1 MKKILVAA
9 GGTGGHLFP
18 AIAVVEKLKEL
29 QGNEIDFQ
37 FFGRIDKIEGRIV
50 PALGYKLHSTHLT
63 GLVKT
68 FSLNTF
74 KLPFQI
80 LHSVNKLKKIIKQE
94 NIDAV
99 LCAGA
104 YLSYP
109 AGLAGSMCKKKLFLM
124 ESNVNPGK
132 AINWLSN
139 RADVIF
145 TTFDETKN
153 YFNEATVKKIKLTGN
168 PVRKQIL
175 NEFNKINEVNKNE
188 ISKEQTIEKFGLKK
202 GKPIVLIFGGSLG
215 ATVLNNAVLNSL
227 EMFAKSNFQVIW
239 QTGEKNNID
248 ISLPENVKLIS
259 FIDDMASAYFAAD
272 LVVSRSGAATVAEL
286 CIVGKPSILVPL
298 PSASNNEQYF
308 NAKYLETHNAAILIN
323 NDDISKKMYIAIN
336 DLLSDTEKLN
346 QISVSAKKLAKPTAN
361 EIIAKEILKYIM

>member
-29 QGNEIDFQ
+29 QGDEIDFQ
-37 FFGRIDKIEGRIV
+37 FFGRTDKIEGRIV
-50 PALGYKLHSTHLT
+50 PELGYKLHSTNLT

-80 LHSVNKLKKIIKQE
+80 LHSVNKLRKIIKQE

-132 AINWLSN
+132 AINWLSS

-153 YFNEATVKKIKLTGN
+153 YFNEVTAKKIKLTGN

-175 NEFNKINEVNKNE
+175 NEVARN
-188 ISKEQTIEKFGLKK
+188 QAIEKFGLNKEK
-202 GKPIVLIFGGSLG
+202 SVVLIFGGSLG
-215 ATVLNNAVLNSL
+215 AAVLNNAVLNSL
-227 EMFAKSNFQVIW
+227 ERFAKSDFQVIW
-239 QTGEKNNID
+239 QTGEKNSINIP
-248 ISLPENVKLIS
+248 LPDNVKLVN
-259 FIDDMASAYFAAD
+259 FIDDMASAYSAAD
-272 LVVSRSGAATVAEL
+272 LVVSRSGATTAAEL

-308 NAKYLETHNAAILIN
+308 NAKYLESHNAAILITN
-323 NDDISKKMYIAIN
+323 NKISEKMYSVVT
-336 DLLSDTEKLN
+336 DLLLAPQKLN
-346 QISVSAKKLAKPTAN
+346 QMAVSAKHLAKPNAS
-361 EIIAKEILKYIM
+361 EIIAKEILNCIL